1 MCTRHGASSNFSCIS
16 QYQNCV
22 DAMNMD
28 RADHFIRFKAES
40 HRMHGSVSSD
50 PKKIDGLIRVQLV
63 HRVANAMS

>member
-1 MCTRHGASSNFSCIS
+1 
-16 QYQNCV
+16 
-22 DAMNMD
+22 MNKD
-28 RADHFIRFKAES
+28 WPNHFIRFKAES